1 MNSDIE
7 RIQNNVHCYESVSL
21 ANDDVCTALG
31 IIIEQAEQIKDLTFK
46 LNAHHVANKQYVAEL
61 LTIERLKNLI
71 NSLIFDKTCK
81 ISKIETLKGPDHD
94 IGP

>member
-31 IIIEQAEQIKDLTFK
+31 IIRQQAEQIA
-46 LNAHHVANKQYVAEL
+46 AHFVGGWSV
-61 LTIERLKNLI
+61 
-71 NSLIFDKTCK
+71 
-81 ISKIETLKGPDHD
+81 
-94 IGP
+94 